1 MSESI
6 LWRALND
13 LTPVFSRFHTWRSL
27 AAVDIRSKYRR
38 TFLGPWWITA
48 SNGIFAFIIGTV
60 SGRFLGSN
68 MEVYLPFFITGM
80 TIWGFV
86 SSAISEACTTLI
98 QSGGLIRATNMP
110 LVIYIMR
117 MVQRNFIIFLHN
129 SAVIP
134 MVWLIYPWHVGFYAL
149 TAIIGFFFLY
159 VCVSSVSLVISII
172 CVRYRDVPPIVTA
185 LVQVLFFTS
194 PIIWQPS
201 QLRGGHEVLL
211 LNPIA
216 HLLAVTR
223 DPILGQPVPMVS
235 FFVSAA
241 TALACTLVA
250 VAVYT
255 RYRKRVVFWV

>member
-1 MSESI
+1 MSETI
-6 LWRALND
+6 LWRALAD
-13 LTPVFSRFHTWRSL
+13 LTPVFLRFHTWRSL

-68 MEVYLPFFITGM
+68 MEEYLPFFITGM

-86 SSAISEACTTLI
+86 SSAIIESCTTLI

-110 LVIYIMR
+110 LVVYIMR

-134 MVWLIYPWHVGFYAL
+134 IVWLVYPWHFSFYFVTAL
-149 TAIIGFFFLY
+149 IGFFFLY
-159 VCVSSVSLVISII
+159 VCVSSVSLAISIV

-211 LNPIA
+211 FNPIA
-216 HLLAVTR
+216 HLLAITR
-223 DPILGQPVPMVS
+223 DPLLGKTAPLLS
-235 FFVSAA
+235 FGVSAL
-241 TALACTLVA
+241 TAVVCMMVALVI
-250 VAVYT
+250 YS
-255 RYRKRVVFWV
+255 RYKKRVVFWV